1 LLPHVGTDRQAFR
14 TKAFFIGYMVSKLLY
29 AYLGKTDEDDRDHYG
44 KKRMDLTGILL
55 ISQFKDHFK
64 NKFIESAKKIIRS
77 NLTGENKSVK

>member
-1 LLPHVGTDRQAFR
+1 MEKLLPHVGTDRQTFR
-14 TKAFFIGYMVSKLLY
+14 TKAFFIWYMLSKLLY
-29 AYLGKTDEDDRDHYG
+29 AYLGKTDEDDRDHYW

-77 NLTGENKSVK
+77 NLTG